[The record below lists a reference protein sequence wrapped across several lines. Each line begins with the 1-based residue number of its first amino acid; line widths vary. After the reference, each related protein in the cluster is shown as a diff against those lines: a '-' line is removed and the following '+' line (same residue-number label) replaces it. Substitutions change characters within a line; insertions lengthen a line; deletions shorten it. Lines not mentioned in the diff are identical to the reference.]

1 MAVNHVAS
9 DAFNQVSLKLFCQLT
24 NGNNIMTKSKFMKGL
39 LGASALTFLSAG
51 SAFAQNDFTTAGTDV
66 SNTFNLTYNVGTVEQ
81 PPITND
87 GVGGNDAP
95 TVFVVDR
102 LVNVTVASSGTPGTF
117 SPNQQDAAVEFSVR
131 NDGNDSHT
139 YLLDFEEVTN
149 GTGPDDFDSENSTSG
164 DRIVY
169 FVDANGDG
177 ILDSAEEASEVSYI
191 PADDSTWPVLDAD
204 DSIIVRV
211 IRDIPADA
219 VDGEQADI
227 HLFAD
232 TRDSDDPEN
241 KPIISDN
248 DTTNSTLETE
258 NVLADIDGPASA
270 ANDGPAD
277 GAHSATNSF
286 VVLSADVTAR
296 KDVFAVNEGS
306 CLAVPTTYTPPVDNA
321 GNYFIPNACV
331 EYVITVEND
340 GSANATDIDL
350 VDNLPEGLVFQEAVL
365 RGDLLGGTLT
375 TPAGGPG
382 TECTAAPV
390 NCAVSLTAGSIAGR
404 ATPADSAS
412 VGYLVIRA
420 TVK

>member
-204 DSIIVRV
+204 EMI
-211 IRDIPADA
+211 
-219 VDGEQADI
+219 Q
-227 HLFAD
+227 
-232 TRDSDDPEN
+232 
-241 KPIISDN
+241 KISQSYQIM
-248 DTTNSTLETE
+248 TQQTQ
-258 NVLADIDGPASA
+258 
-270 ANDGPAD
+270 
-277 GAHSATNSF
+277 
-286 VVLSADVTAR
+286 LSKQRMSWLT
-296 KDVFAVNEGS
+296 S
-306 CLAVPTTYTPPVDNA
+306 M
-321 GNYFIPNACV
+321 
-331 EYVITVEND
+331 
-340 GSANATDIDL
+340 
-350 VDNLPEGLVFQEAVL
+350 VL
-365 RGDLLGGTLT
+365 RLLQMMDQQMARILRQTHLL
-375 TPAGGPG
+375 
-382 TECTAAPV
+382 CFQ
-390 NCAVSLTAGSIAGR
+390 LM
-404 ATPADSAS
+404 
-412 VGYLVIRA
+412 
-420 TVK
+420 